1 MSKRKMRGV
10 LLASSLLCFGMI
22 AGTVVSCGEQVA
34 KVPTKISIS
43 NKTDLG
49 TTWYAKTTTRELKL
63 SVDVEG
69 YDISAALA
77 NGTITLASSDASV
90 VAVDSVGKLTPVKA
104 GSAKITV
111 TFGDL
116 TDSVDLKVVAG
127 PTKVTVTN
135 KEALTKEWHALTDN
149 REVKIE
155 VDLATFNVTTA
166 IRDGALKIVSSDP
179 SVVSVQGRYLS
190 ALKAGSA
197 KITVSVGDVKDSFDL
212 TILEKNVEKDVIK
225 GKTVADLFDLPK
237 ADKTQLYEVEG
248 YISDYDN
255 GKTSFGEYGNF
266 MLVDDLAKPT
276 EKPIL
281 VYGCTATAKA
291 LVFGANGQY
300 SFTNPKDFDKNEKTK
315 SLKLYDKVRLKVY
328 RDEYNGKKE
337 LVGLFLEKTGEG
349 TPSVIKEPSAV
360 EGKTITEF
368 KNDAKAFVGGNPV
381 LKYTK
386 VKGKV
391 KAFKSGSNGG
401 AYGNLTI
408 TDGTTD
414 LPLYG
419 MTATA
424 TSLTWNEGS
433 GKYAFKNPADYM
445 KNDLTASLV
454 IGQDVVVDLV
464 RADDT
469 KEGVTTIQ
477 GSAILVS
484 RTEVEPTKITL
495 ASDVTEIIAGINTA
509 KVTPTTEPVAIS
521 VPLTYVSSD
530 ELVATVDAK
539 GVVTGLKAGTVKIT
553 AKYKEVVSNEVT
565 ITVKEAIA
573 PTAIVI
579 AGDAAVNM
587 EAGSKKTFTA
597 TTTPEVINVPLT
609 WKSSDETILRF
620 GENGEATALK
630 AGVAKVTAEYGEVK
644 STEVTV
650 TVTGTAVVELAH
662 TYNLANF
669 AGTSAITD
677 AAVFATSLKGKI
689 SEGETNIIDSASNLN
704 KIFEGNDKF
713 THLGIKMGTKTV
725 NGTFTLKLTK
735 AVKKVNVKA
744 YGWKTTDKLTINTIE
759 KTPGNAYDAT
769 DVKAADLSYELTT
782 ASDTIAVEWTKRGF
796 IESISFIE

>member
-43 NKTDLG
+43 NKTELG

-63 SVDVEG
+63 SVDVDG

-77 NGTITLASSDASV
+77 DGTITFASSDASV
-90 VAVDSVGKLTPVKA
+90 IAVDSVGKLTSAKA
-104 GSAKITV
+104 GTAKITV
-111 TFGDL
+111 TLGELTDTVDL
-116 TDSVDLKVVAG
+116 TVVAG
-127 PTKVTVTN
+127 PTTVTVAN
-135 KEALTKEWHALTDN
+135 KEALVKEWHALTDN
-149 REVKIE
+149 REIKIE
-155 VDLATFNVTTA
+155 VDIATFNITTA
-166 IRDGALKIVSSDP
+166 IREGVLKIVSSDP

-190 ALKAGSA
+190 ALKAGTT
-197 KITVSVGDVKDSFDL
+197 KITVSVADVKDSFDL
-212 TILEKNVEKDVIK
+212 TILDKVVEKDVIT

-360 EGKTITEF
+360 EGKTITDIAT
-368 KNDAKAFVGGNPV
+368 DAKAFVGGVPV

-424 TSLTWNEGS
+424 TSLTWNEGT
-433 GKYAFKNPADYM
+433 GKYVFKNPADYM
-445 KNDLTASLV
+445 KNDLTASLLV
-454 IGQDVVVDLV
+454 GQDVVVDLV
-464 RADDT
+464 RADFTNND
-469 KEGVTTIQ
+469 GVTTIQ

-484 RTEVEPTKITL
+484 RTEIEPTKITL
-495 ASDVTEIIAGINTA
+495 AGDIAEITAGVDTA

-530 ELVATVDAK
+530 ESIATVDAK
-539 GVVTGLKAGTVKIT
+539 GVVTGLKAGVVKIT
-553 AKYKEVVSNEVT
+553 AKYKEVVSNEVS
-565 ITVKEAIA
+565 ITVKEVIA

-579 AGDAAVNM
+579 AGETAVGM
-587 EAGSKKTFTA
+587 EAGTKKTFTA
-597 TTTPEVINVPLT
+597 TTTPEVINVPLV
-609 WKSSDETILRF
+609 WKSSDETVLKF

-630 AGVAKVTAEYGEVK
+630 AGEAKVTAEYGEVK
-644 STEVTV
+644 SAEVTV
-650 TVTGTAVVELAH
+650 TVTGTAVVVSTIEFSQSDIGMTIDKAGSFKVGGFDIN
-662 TYNLANF
+662 YNDQLKTQSKIVSTNPYEYIMMQKTNAQLWNTTAINDIKKIEVTFNTGNLSGSGLLSCNF
-669 AGTSAITD
+669 GVEVVAGPATSNSVKQTAGGV
-677 AAVFATSLKGKI
+677 AVFTPTS
-689 SEGETNIIDSASNLN
+689 
-704 KIFEGNDKF
+704 
-713 THLGIKMGTKTV
+713 TV
-725 NGTFTLKLTK
+725 NYFNMTASGGNVQ
-735 AVKKVNVKA
+735 VKKVV
-744 YGWKTTDKLTINTIE
+744 I
-759 KTPGNAYDAT
+759 
-769 DVKAADLSYELTT
+769 SYV
-782 ASDTIAVEWTKRGF
+782 A
-796 IESISFIE
+796 